1 MVVPTDTVI
10 ALRCPDCG
18 RLELF
23 HLSRFF
29 ISKRGPGRVICS
41 CGMEKARVSTRDH
54 VTYTLDIECTI
65 CDLRHNYQFSG
76 KKIWSADVTPLMCLE
91 TGLDL
96 GSIGPRDKVRAT
108 IQTYQ
113 EELESL
119 IEELGGPGYFSNPD
133 VMFEVLNYLQ
143 EMADEGGI
151 FCPCGKNRIE
161 LEVLPDRLELR
172 CKNCDRITIIYAET
186 EEDFVHLQELPAI
199 KLSRLGFSK
208 LDYLTRGKKK
218 GIKRDNK

>member
-1 MVVPTDTVI
+1 MLLPTDIVI

-23 HLSRFF
+23 HLSRFAV
-29 ISKRGPGRVICS
+29 SKQKPGRVICS
-41 CGMEKARVSTRDH
+41 CGMEKAVVSTKDH
-54 VTYTLDIECTI
+54 TAYTFDVSCTV
-65 CDLRHNYQFSG
+65 CDLHHTYRLSG
-76 KKIWSADVTPLMCLE
+76 KKLWSSELTTLLCLE
-91 TGLDL
+91 TGLEL
-96 GSIGPRDKVRAT
+96 GNVGPRDKVRAT

-119 IEELGGPGYFSNPD
+119 IEELGGPSYFSNPD

-143 EMADEGGI
+143 EMADEGSV
-151 FCPCGKNRIE
+151 FCPCGKNKIE

-172 CKNCDRITIIYAET
+172 CKNCDRMTTIYAET
-186 EEDFVHLQELPAI
+186 EEDFLQLQEFPAI
-199 KLSRLGFSK
+199 ELSRRSFYGF
-208 LDYLTRGKKK
+208 DRAVRGKKK

>member
-1 MVVPTDTVI
+1 MLLPTDTVI
-10 ALRCPDCG
+10 ALRCPECG

-23 HLSRFF
+23 HLSRFA
-29 ISKRGPGRVICS
+29 ISKQRPGRVICS
-41 CGMEKARVSTRDH
+41 CGVEKAKVLTRDH
-54 VTYTLDIECTI
+54 AAYTFEVCCTI
-65 CDLRHNYQFSG
+65 CDLRHSYRLSG
-76 KKIWSADVTPLMCLE
+76 KKLYSSEVTPLLCLE
-91 TGLDL
+91 TGLEL
-96 GSIGPRDKVRAT
+96 GSMGPRDKVRAA

-113 EELESL
+113 EELEAL
-119 IEELGGPGYFSNPD
+119 IDELGGPNYFSNPD

-172 CKNCDRITIIYAET
+172 CKNCERISTIYAET
-186 EEDFVHLQELPAI
+186 EQDLLYLQELPAI
-199 KLSRLGFSK
+199 ELARYGFCS
-208 LDYLTRGKKK
+208 LERTTRSKKK